1 MKVFLIS
8 IVILLFA
15 HGMGRCQDYEE
26 YGTRTMFDNSSA
38 VFFPTALT
46 TDSVQLQTTLSLW
59 MVNSQADTNN
69 TFTSRPME
77 HIGGNDMTISGQIDS
92 LDGTVT
98 TYYYFGY
105 YTSPAYGWT
114 WVLMDSLLTDAD
126 TFKWSVGDQAWAA
139 YECFAQWKVRGVE
152 QTDDCSAKH
161 SLDVTNFHW
170 K

>member
-1 MKVFLIS
+1 MKFLPS
-8 IVILLFA
+8 LILVLLLCFSA
-15 HGMGRCQDYEE
+15 FGQDYEE

-38 VFFPTALT
+38 VFFPATLT
-46 TDSVQLQTTLSLW
+46 TDSVQIDTALNLW

-92 LDGTVT
+92 LAGTVT

-114 WVLMDSLLTDAD
+114 WVVMDSLLTDLD
-126 TFKWSVGDQAWAA
+126 TFKWSVGNQSWAT
-139 YECFAQWKVRGVE
+139 YECFTQWKVRGIE
-152 QTDDCSAKH
+152 QADGCSAKH
-161 SLDVTNFHW
+161 SLDVTNFHTQ
-170 K
+170 